1 MFCTAPEGFL
11 LVVRPVAGG
20 EASRMCVCSLRECCA
35 CLDSYGRA
43 LREAGSVLGQK

>member
-11 LVVRPVAGG
+11 LVVRAVAGG
-20 EASRMCVCSLRECCA
+20 EANHMCVCSLCECA

-43 LREAGSVLGQK
+43 LCEAGSVLGQK